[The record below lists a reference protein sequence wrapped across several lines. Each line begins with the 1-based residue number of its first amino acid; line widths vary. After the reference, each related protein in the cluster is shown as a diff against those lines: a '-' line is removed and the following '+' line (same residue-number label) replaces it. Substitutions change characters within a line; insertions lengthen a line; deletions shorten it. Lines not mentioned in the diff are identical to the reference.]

1 MLLNPLSRSPS
12 AQAVSPQVLQASV
25 QRAPAPRGIGA
36 VGETIARTATNV
48 SRCSCFQR
56 VINFFSWVR
65 QSIVDVFRSILRL
78 FMGGSREGTH
88 ASYDGYTGGP
98 AMVIG
103 ADVPLIVYQGLT
115 VDPSAS
121 KLAEAPV
128 AFDPGVIQYTA
139 QNIQPPVQNEEI
151 LAQFDGI
158 CVALGV
164 AEDAIFYQDQGR
176 PITRALAR
184 QSLLDHY
191 VNFVRYSLIEASERM
206 DPSDSFREYDRLAAT
221 DIDVILKGIIIE
233 LRNTAVPLD
242 KKRLAIEN
250 LCSSARHCPPRRHT
264 ESMHIYRTLSNQPE
278 GMKQIVQEYIQM
290 IKETLF
296 VNYYSLSSEPVMT
309 LNYIRKTVGQQL
321 GLDMNP
327 VNLQDIYMSMHDAR
341 SPDNRLHK
349 HTTEREFVG
358 VFHQIY
364 TPQNILFHM
373 KNFINGRCV
382 GDNEWANEQLGAF
395 IYVELQDLE
404 KKAVLTAEEVDNSIN
419 NQVYLEI
426 KDGKTTITDW
436 PARSGCCSLAE
447 VEDNDGHAG
456 KCDSGAAQTLGQEL

>member
-1 MLLNPLSRSPS
+1 MLLDPLSRSPN
-12 AQAVSPQVLQASV
+12 AQAVNPQVLQASV
-25 QRAPAPRGIGA
+25 QRSPVPRGIGA
-36 VGETIARTATNV
+36 VGETIARTATN
-48 SRCSCFQR
+48 SLRCSCFQR
-56 VINFFSWVR
+56 IINFFSGVR
-65 QSIVDVFRSILRL
+65 QSIVDALRSIYLF
-78 FMGGSREGTH
+78 FMGGSRTGAG
-88 ASYDGYTGGP
+88 ASDGVHGDGP

-103 ADVPLIVYQGLT
+103 ADVPPVVYQGLT
-115 VDPSAS
+115 VDRS

-128 AFDPGVIQYTA
+128 PFDPGVIQYTA

-151 LAQFDGI
+151 LTQFDEI
-158 CVALGV
+158 CRASGV
-164 AEDAIFYQDQGR
+164 AEDAILYQDQGR
-176 PITRALAR
+176 PITRAGAR
-184 QSLLDHY
+184 QSLQDHY
-191 VNFVRYSLIEASERM
+191 VNFVRYNLIEEVERM
-206 DPSDSFREYDRLAAT
+206 VSSDSYREYDRLAAT
-221 DIDVILKGIIIE
+221 DINVILKGIIIE

-278 GMKQIVQEYIQM
+278 GVQQIVQQYIQL

-296 VNYYSLSSEPVMT
+296 VNHYSVSNEPVMT

-341 SPDNRLHK
+341 SPQNRDRP

-382 GDNEWANEQLGAF
+382 GDPEWSNGDLGAF
-395 IYVELQDLE
+395 IYMELQELE
-404 KKAVLTAEEVDNSIN
+404 KKGILTAEEVDNSVN

-426 KDGKTTITDW
+426 KDGKTTITDAGVKFLLVHFGILSSEVPNGHIVRAA
-436 PARSGCCSLAE
+436 PAAPAAA
-447 VEDNDGHAG
+447 AG
-456 KCDSGAAQTLGQEL
+456 G